1 VRFTKAG
8 VLTAD
13 GAKGDCPGVTDV
25 FPEASVGD
33 VPHVNV
39 SVLEAPFDVP
49 TPLIDA
55 VVSSTD
61 VAALVVVV
69 GGTTAAGVTKER
81 IPPLVVL
88 APPA

>member
-1 VRFTKAG
+1 VRFTNAG

-13 GAKGDCPGVTDV
+13 GARGDWLGATVV

-39 SVLEAPFDVP
+39 KVLEAPFDVP
-49 TPLIDA
+49 TPLIVA

-88 APPA
+88 APFA